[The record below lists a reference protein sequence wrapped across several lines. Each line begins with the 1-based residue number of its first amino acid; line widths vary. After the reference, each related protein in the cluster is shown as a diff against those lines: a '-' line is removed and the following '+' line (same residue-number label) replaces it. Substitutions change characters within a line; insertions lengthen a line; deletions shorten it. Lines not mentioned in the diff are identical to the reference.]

1 MNETYGKIYLIKR
14 GTKRVI
20 DGRYFF
26 LLLLFSMFFV
36 IALAVA
42 LKSAMLLVKSFLA
55 NTCYLSNVSKFGA
68 FITVP
73 VVLI

>member
-1 MNETYGKIYLIKR
+1 MD
-14 GTKRVI
+14 VI
-20 DGRYFF
+20 FF
-26 LLLLFSMFFV
+26 FLLLFSMFFV